1 MEIYINLRSVSFHIE
16 LFLLFYLDVVVADKA
31 VPVRVNDT
39 LFPTGKLIYNRT
51 VSCSEKFEPGKFP
64 AQTWTCKDMRV
75 DGLRLAYGY
84 NPSITKSHLCVET
97 KGFNE
102 LAELCRKMMQGIGS
116 EKKLWAAFVSNAN
129 CDYINEERL
138 LLNMTQRGRYGW
150 SKMKSGYGWID
161 TLHCMAV
168 K

>member
-1 MEIYINLRSVSFHIE
+1 MEYTPLRTISMHIG
-16 LFLLFYLDVVVADKA
+16 LFLLFYLEYVLAADKA
-31 VPVRVNDT
+31 AQVRLDDKP
-39 LFPTGKLIYNRT
+39 FPTGRKIHNRT
-51 VSCSEKFEPGKFP
+51 LTCSEQFEPGKFA

-102 LAELCRKMMQGIGS
+102 LAELCRRMMQEIGS
-116 EKKLWAAFVSNAN
+116 EKKLWAAFVTNAN
-129 CDYINEERL
+129 CDYISEERF
-138 LLNMTQRGRYGW
+138 LLNMTGPGRFGW